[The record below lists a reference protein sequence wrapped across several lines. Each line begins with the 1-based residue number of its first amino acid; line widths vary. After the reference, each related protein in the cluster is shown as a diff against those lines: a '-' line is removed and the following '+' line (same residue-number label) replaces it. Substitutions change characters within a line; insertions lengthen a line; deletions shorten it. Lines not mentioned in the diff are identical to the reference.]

1 MNSNSAPTV
10 AVDENG
16 VSSVTVAPG
25 VQFIWWIE
33 KEGNKERLYFK
44 IAAPSVLRKNYEQ
57 VVINERDDVISFP
70 LLN

>member
-1 MNSNSAPTV
+1 MTAPTV
-10 AVDENG
+10 TVDANG
-16 VSSVTVAPG
+16 VSSVTVAEG

-33 KEGNKERLYFK
+33 KEGNKQRLYFK
-44 IAAPSVLRKNYEQ
+44 IAAPEVLRKHYEH